1 MDITVCDMTFQHKI
15 LKLNSGSIL
24 KIVTTL
30 NDVDY
35 FMSIEIALIFEIR
48 AALISAF
55 IGPKVRPKSP
65 EFNV

>member
-24 KIVTTL
+24 KIVMTL

-55 IGPKVRPKSP
+55 IGPQVRPKSP